1 MSVDCALI
9 TALPAE
15 MGKLLFHFR
24 HWNEVASG
32 KNIYFET
39 FSPSGLTLVGAV
51 CTGMGQLHAAAIT
64 TDLVAKYQPKTIVL
78 VGIAAGLERKI
89 GLGDVVISSS
99 LVDYELG
106 KVGPEGLDIRW
117 SVYPIDQ
124 LLLNKAQNYQG
135 TSWKDYIRTPRPG
148 GGDATARP
156 QSHIGIYLTGNK
168 VIADE
173 KTAGALRSFWKKS
186 VAIEM
191 EAAGIAAMLRQLEQP
206 PGFIVILLCICD
218 YADAQKNDDWQAY
231 AADAAASFAFSFVM
245 DALTPQDMVL
255 PHRAKTSNSEGLWVT
270 LAGIYDLSELKVLC
284 YDLDIDWDEIAG
296 QRKSEKIVELITYC
310 KRHGQFPDL
319 VAKINR
325 DNDNVLNAYREQ

>member
-51 CTGMGQLHAAAIT
+51 CTGMRQLHAAVIT

-106 KVGPEGLDIRW
+106 
-117 SVYPIDQ
+117 
-124 LLLNKAQNYQG
+124 
-135 TSWKDYIRTPRPG
+135 
-148 GGDATARP
+148 
-156 QSHIGIYLTGNK
+156 
-168 VIADE
+168 
-173 KTAGALRSFWKKS
+173 
-186 VAIEM
+186 M

-206 PGFIVILLCICD
+206 PGFIVIKSICD
-218 YADAQKNDDWQAY
+218 YADSQKNDDWQAY

-255 PHRAKTSNSEGLWVT
+255 PHRAKTSNSEGLRVT

-284 YDLDIDWDEIAG
+284 YDLDIDWDEMGYGKDSFLG
-296 QRKSEKIVELITYC
+296 QPFGQQKS
-310 KRHGQFPDL
+310 
-319 VAKINR
+319 
-325 DNDNVLNAYREQ
+325 

>member
-1 MSVDCALI
+1 M
-9 TALPAE
+9 TASIHLP
-15 MGKLLFHFR
+15 H
-24 HWNEVASG
+24 V
-32 KNIYFET
+32 
-39 FSPSGLTLVGAV
+39 
-51 CTGMGQLHAAAIT
+51 
-64 TDLVAKYQPKTIVL
+64 
-78 VGIAAGLERKI
+78 
-89 GLGDVVISSS
+89 
-99 LVDYELG
+99 
-106 KVGPEGLDIRW
+106 
-117 SVYPIDQ
+117 
-124 LLLNKAQNYQG
+124 
-135 TSWKDYIRTPRPG
+135 
-148 GGDATARP
+148 
-156 QSHIGIYLTGNK
+156 GIYLTGNK
-168 VIADE
+168 IIADE

-206 PGFIVILLCICD
+206 PGFIVIKSICD

-255 PHRAKTSNSEGLWVT
+255 LHRKPTIPGQPEALRVT

-310 KRHGQFPDL
+310 KRHNRFPDL

-325 DNDNVLNAYREQ
+325 DHDNVLNAYIAQ

>member
-1 MSVDCALI
+1 
-9 TALPAE
+9 

-24 HWNEVASG
+24 HWNEIASG

-39 FSPSGLTLVGAV
+39 LSPSGLTLVGVV
-51 CTGMGQLHAAAIT
+51 CTSMGQLHAAAIT

-78 VGIAAGLERKI
+78 VGIAGGLDRKI
-89 GLGDVVISSS
+89 GLGDVVISSL

-106 KVGPEGLDIRW
+106 KVGSEGLDIRW
-117 SVYPIDQ
+117 SVYPIDP

-135 TSWKDYIRTPRPG
+135 TSWIDYIRTPRPG
-148 GGDATARP
+148 VGDATARP
-156 QSHIGIYLTGNK
+156 QSHVGIYLTGNK
-168 VIADE
+168 IIADE

-191 EAAGIAAMLRQLEQP
+191 EAAGIAAMLRQLEKP
-206 PGFIVILLCICD
+206 PGFIVIKSICD
-218 YADAQKNDDWQAY
+218 YADSQKNDDWQAY

-255 PHRAKTSNSEGLWVT
+255 PHRKPTIPGQPEALRVT

-310 KRHGQFPDL
+310 KRHSRFPDL

-325 DNDNVLNAYREQ
+325 DHDNVLNAYIAQ